1 VQIGAELKRGDGS
14 FNGQKQLSRLINSPA
29 DTPTVTRA
37 VEGNGR
43 GEGGL
48 ATDIKVSVT
57 FRQEDYIDASIENV
71 REALVEGSI
80 IVALVLIPFFD
91 ELA

>member
-1 VQIGAELKRGDGS
+1 
-14 FNGQKQLSRLINSPA
+14 
-29 DTPTVTRA
+29 
-37 VEGNGR
+37 
-43 GEGGL
+43 
-48 ATDIKVSVT
+48 VT

-71 REALVEGSI
+71 RGFIEGSI